1 MLQPPFLLRRAA
13 SNARRINGP
22 AFSGMPDF
30 FRGDA
35 GRTSVE
41 PEQLSA
47 DAFPIVGPGTARDQG
62 ARGSRTASISVS
74 FSSASMRAGGPATL
88 VAHRS

>member
-30 FRGDA
+30 FRGEA

-47 DAFPIVGPGTARDQG
+47 DAFPIVGPGTACGDAEPPRATSCCAVVLVG
-62 ARGSRTASISVS
+62 RARS
-74 FSSASMRAGGPATL
+74 
-88 VAHRS
+88 